1 MFDKKCE
8 KWSTNKVNASIG
20 AYQRGFFPLYCF
32 ISACSALG
40 WKLWGGADH
49 NAVYLAACIPLLCV
63 WECGL
68 LFNIGFSVF
77 GAFSF
82 LLTQLVVYIWN
93 VESFEFSAFSTY
105 ICLVRLI
112 WFVSIKRV
120 ARFERSLNSS
130 FNYTFWVFSIC
141 KTILYNTRGFPI
153 RQHFGDIR
161 QHFGCCCCK
170 ISWCIPYTYTQIRKP
185 TNNNTT
191 WYWRPILHSLP
202 SIKCLRNTIFI
213 LDICNAMV
221 THFIRCADHEILVVC
236 VPMKHLQW

>member
-1 MFDKKCE
+1 MDSKRKEKKPEKRQTKTKKSAVNLSKKNTRAKIKKKKWNKMFDKKCE

-32 ISACSALG
+32 ISPCSALG
-40 WKLWGGADH
+40 WKLWGGSDH
-49 NAVYLAACIPLLCV
+49 NAVYLAACISFFVCV
-63 WECGL
+63 WAWECVL

-130 FNYTFWVFSIC
+130 VNYTFWVFSIF
-141 KTILYNTRGFPI
+141 KTILYNARGF
-153 RQHFGDIR
+153 
-161 QHFGCCCCK
+161 
-170 ISWCIPYTYTQIRKP
+170 T
-185 TNNNTT
+185 
-191 WYWRPILHSLP
+191 
-202 SIKCLRNTIFI
+202 
-213 LDICNAMV
+213 
-221 THFIRCADHEILVVC
+221 IRCWYSTAFWFML
-236 VPMKHLQW
+236 L